1 MKATHWSAHTD
12 PEDWEDGP
20 SGSPEDAARDLIES
34 HNDDR
39 ASDTRDDLV
48 RGGSPIAITA
58 HGYVETTDIIAED
71 ADKFDG
77 YIDGGAWFRP
87 TLETVTV
94 VCAITYSVEG
104 IK

>member
-1 MKATHWSAHTD
+1 MKSTHWSAHTD
-12 PEDWEDGP
+12 PADWADNP
-20 SGSPEDAARDLIES
+20 ALSPEDAAREMIES
-34 HNDDR
+34 HDDDR
-39 ASDTRDDLV
+39 ASDIRDDLV
-48 RGGSPIAITA
+48 RGGRPVKITV

-87 TLETVTV
+87 TGETVTV
-94 VCAITYSVEG
+94 VCAITYFVEG